1 LFRGAKGVTI
11 PAVSSGGVT
20 AAGKGRELMTQALRL
35 AGSAALMLVL
45 LAPPAPAQVL
55 MQRDVS
61 LKMALTIA
69 TTAVAE
75 CEKAGNSVSVAVVDR
90 AGRLRA
96 FLQGDKAAPH
106 NIELAQRKAYTART
120 FGRTSADWASRTEPG
135 SELAGQ
141 RQLEHV
147 IALRGGVP
155 IKVGDETIGA
165 VGVSGSTSAGDEACA
180 MAGVA
185 SVQDQ
190 LK

>member
-1 LFRGAKGVTI
+1 MGGSSRTLSL
-11 PAVSSGGVT
+11 AVVVG
-20 AAGKGRELMTQALRL
+20 
-35 AGSAALMLVL
+35 AALSSS
-45 LAPPAPAQVL
+45 ASDAQVL

-61 LKMALTIA
+61 LRMALTIA
-69 TTAVAE
+69 ETAIAE
-75 CEKAGNSVSVAVVDR
+75 CERSGNSVSVAVVDR
-90 AGRLRA
+90 AGRLRV

-120 FGRTSADWASRTEPG
+120 FGRTSAEWAGRTGPA
-135 SELAGQ
+135 SELAAQ

-155 IKVGDETIGA
+155 IKVGAETIGA
-165 VGVSGSTSAGDEACA
+165 VGVSGSTSDGDEACA

-185 SVQDQ
+185 KVAEQ

>member
-1 LFRGAKGVTI
+1 MGGSSRTLSL
-11 PAVSSGGVT
+11 AVVIG
-20 AAGKGRELMTQALRL
+20 
-35 AGSAALMLVL
+35 AALSSSVSDAQL
-45 LAPPAPAQVL
+45 LT
-55 MQRDVS
+55 QRDVS
-61 LKMALTIA
+61 LRMAMTIA
-69 TTAVAE
+69 ETAIAE
-75 CEKAGNSVSVAVVDR
+75 CENSGNSVSVAVVDR
-90 AGRLRA
+90 AGRLRV

-120 FGRTSADWASRTEPG
+120 FGRTSAEWAARTGPE
-135 SELAGQ
+135 SELAAQ

-155 IKVGDETIGA
+155 IKVGGETIGA

-185 SVQDQ
+185 KVAEQ

>member
-1 LFRGAKGVTI
+1 MVH
-11 PAVSSGGVT
+11 
-20 AAGKGRELMTQALRL
+20 ALRL
-35 AGSAALMLVL
+35 TGLLAAAALAVV
-45 LAPPAPAQVL
+45 PPSAGIAQVL

-69 TTAVAE
+69 EAAVGA
-75 CEKAGNSVSVAVVDR
+75 CEKAGNNVSVAVVDR
-90 AGRLRA
+90 AGRLRV

-120 FGRTSADWASRTEPG
+120 FGRTSAEWAARTEPG

-165 VGVSGSTSAGDEACA
+165 VGVSGSTSNGDEACA

-185 SVQDQ
+185 AVADQ